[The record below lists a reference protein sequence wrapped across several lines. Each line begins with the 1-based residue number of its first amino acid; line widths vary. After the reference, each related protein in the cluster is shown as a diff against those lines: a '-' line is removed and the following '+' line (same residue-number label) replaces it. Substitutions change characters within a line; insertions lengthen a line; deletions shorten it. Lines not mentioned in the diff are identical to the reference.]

1 MSGNL
6 LTGRVVGNDPN
17 NTVDLI
23 GNVLV
28 NGLPIG
34 TGTIILGPT
43 GPTGPTGAPGVDG
56 IGTTGATGATGPQGI
71 QGPPGNN
78 AISPSGLVWRGA
90 WNETYNYSINDSV
103 GYNGASW
110 FAIDNIP
117 ARPTP
122 LTPNIPP
129 DVDTSHWALLAMQG
143 SQGPQGPQGIPGL
156 PGPTGPAGSFGG
168 SSAEYLMADGSV
180 SSGPDLPVKV
190 VSTTTPSGTPAN
202 GDEWIMYDN

>member
-43 GPTGPTGAPGVDG
+43 GPTGSPGVDG

-156 PGPTGPAGSFGG
+156 PGPTGPAGS
-168 SSAEYLMADGSV
+168 
-180 SSGPDLPVKV
+180 SGPDLPVKV

>member
-34 TGTIILGPT
+34 TGTIIL

>member
-28 NGLPIG
+28 NGKPILG
-34 TGTIILGPT
+34 TGIIIQGGTGATGATGNDGRIGAT
-43 GPTGPTGAPGVDG
+43 GP
-56 IGTTGATGATGPQGI
+56 TGATGPQGI
-71 QGPPGNN
+71 QGVAGYNSV
-78 AISPSGLVWRGA
+78 SPSGLIWRGT
-90 WNETYNYSINDSV
+90 WNATYSYSINDSV
-103 GYNGASW
+103 GYGSASW
-110 FAIDNIP
+110 FCYNDVT
-117 ARPTP
+117 ARPIP
-122 LTPNIPP
+122 LTPNDSP
-129 DVDTSHWALLAMQG
+129 DLDTSHWALLAMQG

>member
-43 GPTGPTGAPGVDG
+43 GPTGAPGVDG
-56 IGTTGATGATGPQGI
+56 IGTTGSTGATGPQGI

-90 WNETYNYSINDSV
+90 WKETYNYSINDSV

-122 LTPNIPP
+122 LTPNN
-129 DVDTSHWALLAMQG
+129 ALM
-143 SQGPQGPQGIPGL
+143 
-156 PGPTGPAGSFGG
+156 
-168 SSAEYLMADGSV
+168 
-180 SSGPDLPVKV
+180 
-190 VSTTTPSGTPAN
+190 
-202 GDEWIMYDN
+202 